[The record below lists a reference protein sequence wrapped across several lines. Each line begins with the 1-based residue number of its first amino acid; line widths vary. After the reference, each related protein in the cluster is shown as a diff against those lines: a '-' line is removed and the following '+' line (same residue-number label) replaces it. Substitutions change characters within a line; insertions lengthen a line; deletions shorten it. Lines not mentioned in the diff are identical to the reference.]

1 MNDSRG
7 VSAAKKKSDLSV
19 FPHDATSVSGSA
31 IHLGDLQSLTHT
43 ELTDLIGRYE
53 LRLRPDGTKR
63 NLVFDLCRF
72 FLSLGAEVT
81 AEGMVENLGDHAML
95 RWPACNFAC
104 GPDDLF
110 VSIGLV
116 REFGL
121 QTGLQIRGTLKPPG
135 ERDRYC
141 GLATITAIEN
151 IPSTEW
157 KPLSPFDKLTPLFP
171 QERIILEASKAP
183 TLSTRAVDLIAPLG
197 KGQRALIVAP
207 PRTGKTILMKHI
219 AQAIRSTSPEVRLIL
234 LLVDERPEE
243 VTDLRRSIDAD
254 IYSSTFDESPQ
265 RHTQLAELVIERAK
279 RLVELGQDVVILLD
293 SITRMARGYNNLQ
306 PGKGRIMSGGVD
318 SKALMKPKRFFG
330 AARNTEEGG
339 SLTIVATALVE
350 TQSRMDDLIFEE
362 FKGTGNMEVH
372 LDRTIA
378 DQRIFPAIH
387 VTKSATRREE
397 NLYHPDELSR
407 VIVLR
412 KQLNELPA
420 VEAMET
426 LVRNLQRT
434 KTNAELLLGGLR

>member
-1 MNDSRG
+1 MSALETTANAELDRFPA
-7 VSAAKKKSDLSV
+7 SAAEIAGFL
-19 FPHDATSVSGSA
+19 TR
-31 IHLGDLQSLTHT
+31 LEDLQCLNHAALTSL
-43 ELTDLIGRYE
+43 LQRYQ

-63 NLVFDLCRF
+63 HLVFDLCRF
-72 FLSLGAEVT
+72 FLSGGATVT
-81 AEGMVENLGDHAML
+81 ADGMIEDIGDHAML
-95 RWPACNFAC
+95 RWPSYNFAA

-116 REFGL
+116 RQYGL
-121 QTGLQIRGTLKPPG
+121 QTGLRITGTLRAPG

-141 GLATITAIEN
+141 GLDSISAIEG
-151 IPSTEW
+151 IPVAEW
-157 KPLSPFDKLTPLFP
+157 QPVTPFDKLTPLFP
-171 QERIILEASKAP
+171 QERIVLEAPKNPS
-183 TLSTRAVDLIAPLG
+183 LSTRAVDLVAPLG

-207 PRTGKTILMKHI
+207 PRTGKTILMRDI
-219 AQAIRSTSPEVRLIL
+219 AQGIRATSPNVKLML

-243 VTDLRRSIDAD
+243 VTDLKRTVDAD

-265 RHTQLAELVIERAK
+265 RHTQLAEFVIERAK
-279 RLVELGQDVVILLD
+279 RLVELGHDVVILLD
-293 SITRMARGYNNLQ
+293 SITRLARGYNNLQ

-378 DQRIFPAIH
+378 DTRVFPAIH
-387 VTKSATRREE
+387 IVKSATRREE

-412 KQLNELPA
+412 KELSDLPA

-426 LVRNLQRT
+426 LVRNLQKT
-434 KTNAELLLGGLR
+434 KSNAELLLRGLR

>member
-1 MNDSRG
+1 MNSSTLPTATKPDALGAFPEDAAAVAGARLEL
-7 VSAAKKKSDLSV
+7 SA
-19 FPHDATSVSGSA
+19 
-31 IHLGDLQSLTHT
+31 LQSLHHAA
-43 ELTDLIGRYE
+43 LLSLIERYS
-53 LRLRPDGTKR
+53 LRLRPDATR
-63 NLVFDLCRF
+63 RHLVFDLCRF
-72 FLSLGAEVT
+72 FLCAGVT
-81 AEGMVENLGDHAML
+81 ITATGLVEDVGDHAML
-95 RWPACNFAC
+95 RWPCYNMAH

-116 REFGL
+116 RDLGL
-121 QTGLQIRGTLKPPG
+121 QTGLQVTGTLRAPA

-141 GLATITAIEN
+141 GLQEISAVEG
-151 IPSTEW
+151 IPVAEW
-157 KPLSPFDKLTPLFP
+157 QPPAPFDKLTPLFP
-171 QERIILEASKAP
+171 QERIMLEALKEP

-219 AQAIRSTSPEVRLIL
+219 AHAIRSTSPDVQLIL

-265 RHTQLAELVIERAK
+265 RHTQLAEFVSERAK
-279 RLVELGQDVVILLD
+279 RLVELGKDVVILLD
-293 SITRMARGYNNLQ
+293 SITRLARGYNNLQ

-318 SKALMKPKRFFG
+318 AKALMQPKRFFG

-362 FKGTGNMEVH
+362 FKGTGNMEIH

-378 DQRIFPAIH
+378 DQRVFPAIH

-397 NLYHPDELSR
+397 NLYHPDELER
-407 VIVLR
+407 VIVIR

-426 LVRNLQRT
+426 LVRNLNRT
-434 KTNAELLLGGLR
+434 KTNAELLLRGLR

>member
-1 MNDSRG
+1 MPDPLCPTEPLILPAEPEALPG
-7 VSAAKKKSDLSV
+7 VMVSL
-19 FPHDATSVSGSA
+19 DA
-31 IHLGDLQSLTHT
+31 LQARSHA
-43 ELTDLIGRYE
+43 ELTRLLQQYN
-53 LRLRPDGTKR
+53 LRVRPDGTKR
-63 NLVFDLCRF
+63 HLVFDLCRY
-72 FLSLGAEVT
+72 LLAAGCTVT
-81 AEGMVENLGDHAML
+81 ADGMFEDLSDHGMI
-95 RWPACNFAC
+95 RWPRYNFAA

-110 VSIGLV
+110 VSISLV
-116 REFGL
+116 RQLSL
-121 QTGLQIRGTLKPPG
+121 QTGLRITGNLRAPS

-141 GLATITAIEN
+141 GLETITTIEGL
-151 IPSTEW
+151 PAADW
-157 KPLSPFDKLTPLFP
+157 KSPAPFDKLTPLFP
-171 QERIILEASKAP
+171 EERIMLETLEEP
-183 TLSTRAVDLIAPLG
+183 TLSTRAVDLVAPLG

-207 PRTGKTILMKHI
+207 PRTGKTILLKHI
-219 AQAIRSTSPEVRLIL
+219 AQAIRSTSPEVCLIL

-265 RHTQLAELVIERAK
+265 RHTQLAEFVSERAK
-279 RLVELGQDVVILLD
+279 RLVEIGKDVVILLD
-293 SITRMARGYNNLQ
+293 SITRLARGYNNLQ

-318 SKALMKPKRFFG
+318 AKALIKPKRFFG

-339 SLTIVATALVE
+339 SLTIVATALIE

-362 FKGTGNMEVH
+362 FKGTGNMEIH

-387 VTKSATRREE
+387 LTKSATRREE
-397 NLYHPDELSR
+397 NLYHPDELQR

-420 VEAMET
+420 VEATET

>member
-1 MNDSRG
+1 M
-7 VSAAKKKSDLSV
+7 AAFPDDAAGAAQTCFDL
-19 FPHDATSVSGSA
+19 D
-31 IHLGDLQSLTHT
+31 DLQALHHAQLAALIERYSL
-43 ELTDLIGRYE
+43 RP
-53 LRLRPDGTKR
+53 RPDGTKR
-63 NLVFDLCRF
+63 HLVFDLARF
-72 FLSLGAEVT
+72 FLSAGARIT
-81 AEGMVENLGDHAML
+81 ATGMIEDLGDHSMV
-95 RWPACNFAC
+95 RWPRYNFAA

-110 VSIGLV
+110 VSIALV
-116 REFGL
+116 RQHGL
-121 QTGLQIRGTLKPPG
+121 QTGLKVTGTLRAPG

-141 GLATITAIEN
+141 GLETVAAIEG
-151 IPSTEW
+151 IPAESWESKT
-157 KPLSPFDKLTPLFP
+157 SFDKLTPLFP
-171 QERIILEASKAP
+171 EERIMLEAVKSP

-207 PRTGKTILMKHI
+207 PRTGKTILLKHI
-219 AQAIRSTSPEVRLIL
+219 AQAIRSTSPDVNLIL

-265 RHTQLAELVIERAK
+265 RHTALAEFVIERAK
-279 RLVELGQDVVILLD
+279 RLVEIGKDVVILLD
-293 SITRMARGYNNLQ
+293 SITRLSRGYNNLE
-306 PGKGRIMSGGVD
+306 PTKGRIMSGGVD
-318 SKALMKPKRFFG
+318 AKALMKPKRFFG
-330 AARNTEEGG
+330 AARNTDEGG

-362 FKGTGNMEVH
+362 FKGTGNMEIH

-397 NLYHPDELSR
+397 NLYHPDELAR

-426 LVRNLQRT
+426 LVRNLERT
-434 KTNAELLLGGLR
+434 KSNAELLLGGLR

>member
-1 MNDSRG
+1 MKASP
-7 VSAAKKKSDLSV
+7 SASKSKKSPGVFPDDAASLSGFTCDLSQIQALS
-19 FPHDATSVSGSA
+19 HA
-31 IHLGDLQSLTHT
+31 
-43 ELTDLIGRYE
+43 ELAGLIERYA
-53 LRLRPDGTKR
+53 LRLRPDGSKR
-63 NLVFDLCRF
+63 HLVFDLCRF
-72 FLSLGAEVT
+72 FLVSGAAVT
-81 AEGMVENLGDHAML
+81 ATGMVDHLGEHAML
-95 RWPACNFAC
+95 RCPGYNFAA

-110 VSIGLV
+110 LSIGPV

-121 QTGLQIRGTLKPPG
+121 ETGLAVTGTLRAPA

-141 GLATITAIEN
+141 ALDTITAIEG
-151 IPSTEW
+151 IPLAEW
-157 KPLSPFDKLTPLFP
+157 KSPTPFDKLTPLFP
-171 QERIILEASKAP
+171 QERIMLESLKDPA
-183 TLSTRAVDLIAPLG
+183 LSTRAVDLIAPLG

-207 PRTGKTILMKHI
+207 PRTGKTILMKHV
-219 AQAIRSTSPEVRLIL
+219 AQAIRATSPNVCLIL

-254 IYSSTFDESPQ
+254 IFSSTFDESPQ
-265 RHTQLAELVIERAK
+265 RHTQLAEFVGERAK
-279 RLVELGQDVVILLD
+279 RLVELGRDVVILLD
-293 SITRMARGYNNLQ
+293 SITRLARGYNNLQ

-362 FKGTGNMEVH
+362 FKGTGNMEIH

-378 DQRIFPAIH
+378 DQRVFPAIH

-397 NLYHPDELSR
+397 NLYHPDELQR
-407 VIVLR
+407 IITLR

-434 KTNAELLLGGLR
+434 KTNAELLLAGLR

>member
-1 MNDSRG
+1 MTEP
-7 VSAAKKKSDLSV
+7 AATKPLHGADA
-19 FPHDATSVSGSA
+19 FPA
-31 IHLGDLQSLTHT
+31 
-43 ELTDLIGRYE
+43 ETDLAGFRVSMETLQALNHAELSGLLERYR

-63 NLVFDLCRF
+63 HLVFDLARF
-72 FLSLGAEVT
+72 LLSAGAEIT
-81 AEGMVENLGDHAML
+81 AQGMIEDLGDHAMV
-95 RWPACNFAC
+95 RWPCHNFSA

-116 REFGL
+116 RQFGL
-121 QTGLQIRGTLKPPG
+121 QTGLQICGTVRGPG

-141 GLATITAIEN
+141 GLESITSIEG
-151 IPSTEW
+151 IPAAEW
-157 KPLSPFDKLTPLFP
+157 QPVTPFDKLTPLFP
-171 QERIILEASKAP
+171 QERIILESLKEP

-219 AQAIRSTSPEVRLIL
+219 AQAIRANSPDVRLIL

-265 RHTQLAELVIERAK
+265 RHTQLAEFVGERAK

-293 SITRMARGYNNLQ
+293 SITRLARGYNNLQ

-318 SKALMKPKRFFG
+318 AKALTKPKKFFG

-339 SLTIVATALVE
+339 SLTIVATALIE

-362 FKGTGNMEVH
+362 FKGTGNMEIH

-378 DQRIFPAIH
+378 EQRVFPAVH

-397 NLYHPDELSR
+397 NLYHPDELDR

-426 LVRNLQRT
+426 LVRNLHRT
-434 KTNAELLLGGLR
+434 KSNAELLLGGLR

>member
-1 MNDSRG
+1 MNTSTPAPSSPG
-7 VSAAKKKSDLSV
+7 SDLSI
-19 FPHDATSVSGSA
+19 FPADATTVAGAQLRLS
-31 IHLGDLQSLTHT
+31 DLQTLPHAALA
-43 ELTDLIGRYE
+43 ELIARYS

-63 NLVFDLCRF
+63 HLVFDLCRF
-72 FLSLGAEVT
+72 LLSAGASIT
-81 AEGMVENLGDHAML
+81 ATGLVEDVGDHAML
-95 RWPACNFAC
+95 RWPCYNMAA

-110 VSIGLV
+110 VSIALV

-121 QTGLQIRGTLKPPG
+121 QTGLQVTGNLRAPG

-141 GLATITAIEN
+141 GLEAITAIEGV
-151 IPSTEW
+151 PVADWQSPT
-157 KPLSPFDKLTPLFP
+157 PFDKLTPLFP
-171 QERIILEASKAP
+171 QERILLEAVKEP

-265 RHTQLAELVIERAK
+265 RHTALAEFVSERAK

-293 SITRMARGYNNLQ
+293 SITRLARGYNNLQ

-318 SKALMKPKRFFG
+318 AKALMKPKRFFG

-362 FKGTGNMEVH
+362 FKGTGNMEIH

-407 VIVLR
+407 IIVLR

-426 LVRNLQRT
+426 LVRNLHRT
-434 KTNAELLLGGLR
+434 KTNAELLLRGLQ

>member
-1 MNDSRG
+1 MSALETPATIKALDRFPA
-7 VSAAKKKSDLSV
+7 SAAEVEAFVTTLQDLQALSHADLS
-19 FPHDATSVSGSA
+19 S
-31 IHLGDLQSLTHT
+31 LLQ
-43 ELTDLIGRYE
+43 RYQI
-53 LRLRPDGTKR
+53 RLRPDGTKR
-63 NLVFDLCRF
+63 HLVFDLCRF
-72 FLSLGAEVT
+72 FLSAGAHVT
-81 AEGMVENLGDHAML
+81 AEGMIEDTGDHAML
-95 RWPACNFAC
+95 RWPCYNFAA

-116 REFGL
+116 REFSL
-121 QTGLQIRGTLKPPG
+121 QTGLRIVGTLRAPG

-141 GLATITAIEN
+141 GLASITSIEG
-151 IPSTEW
+151 IPVAEW
-157 KPLSPFDKLTPLFP
+157 QPVTPFEKLTPLFP
-171 QERIILEASKAP
+171 QERIILEAPKNP
-183 TLSTRAVDLIAPLG
+183 TMSARAVDLVAPLG
-197 KGQRALIVAP
+197 KGQRGLIVAP
-207 PRTGKTILMKHI
+207 PRTGKTVLMRDI
-219 AQAIRSTSPEVRLIL
+219 AQGILATSPEVKLIL

-243 VTDLRRSIDAD
+243 VTDLRRTIHAD

-265 RHTQLAELVIERAK
+265 RHTQLAEFVSERAK
-279 RLVELGQDVVILLD
+279 RLVELGHDVVILLD
-293 SITRMARGYNNLQ
+293 SITRLARGYNNLQ

-378 DQRIFPAIH
+378 DTRIFPAIH
-387 VTKSATRREE
+387 IVKSATRREE
-397 NLYHPDELSR
+397 NLYHPDELAR

-412 KQLNELPA
+412 KQLSELPA

-426 LVRNLQRT
+426 LVQNLQRT
-434 KTNAELLLGGLR
+434 KCNAELLLGGLR

>member
-1 MNDSRG
+1 MIP
-7 VSAAKKKSDLSV
+7 VSDIPAAHGDLSR
-19 FPHDATSVSGSA
+19 FPAEATAVAGA
-31 IHLGDLQSLTHT
+31 QLRLDDLQALSHAQLSA
-43 ELTDLIGRYE
+43 LIARYS

-63 NLVFDLCRF
+63 HLVFDLARF
-72 FLSLGAEVT
+72 FLSAGASIT
-81 AEGMVENLGDHAML
+81 AHGMIEDLGDHAMV
-95 RWPACNFAC
+95 RWPRYNFAP

-110 VSIGLV
+110 VSIALV
-116 REFGL
+116 RDLTL
-121 QTGLQIRGTLKPPG
+121 QTGLQVTGTLRAPG

-141 GLATITAIEN
+141 GLENVAAIEGKPVADRQPV
-151 IPSTEW
+151 IPFE
-157 KPLSPFDKLTPLFP
+157 KLTPLFP
-171 QERIILEASKAP
+171 DQRIMLEAVRDP
-183 TLSTRAVDLIAPLG
+183 FLSTRAVDLIAPLG

-207 PRTGKTILMKHI
+207 PRTGKTILLKHI
-219 AQAIRSTSPEVRLIL
+219 AQSIRATSPGVRLIL

-254 IYSSTFDESPQ
+254 IYSSTFDESPE
-265 RHTQLAELVIERAK
+265 RHTQLAEFVIERAK
-279 RLVELGQDVVILLD
+279 RLVELGEDVVILLD
-293 SITRMARGYNNLQ
+293 SITRLARGYNNLQ
-306 PGKGRIMSGGVD
+306 PSKGRIMSGGVEAT
-318 SKALMKPKRFFG
+318 ALMKPKRFFG
-330 AARNTEEGG
+330 AARNTDEGG

-362 FKGTGNMEVH
+362 FKGTGNMEIH

-397 NLYHPDELSR
+397 NLYHPDELAR

-426 LVRNLQRT
+426 LVKNLQRT
-434 KTNAELLLGGLR
+434 KSNAELLLGGLR

>member
-1 MNDSRG
+1 MTRLATKDSARPTAG
-7 VSAAKKKSDLSV
+7 LDA
-19 FPHDATSVSGSA
+19 FPPDVESIGGFR
-31 IHLGDLQSLTHT
+31 LELDDLQALNHADLTSLL
-43 ELTDLIGRYE
+43 ERYQ

-63 NLVFDLCRF
+63 HLVFDLARF
-72 FLSLGAEVT
+72 LISAGAEIT
-81 AEGMVENLGDHAML
+81 AIGMIEDLGDHSML
-95 RWPACNFAC
+95 RWPRYNFAA

-116 REFGL
+116 RQFGL
-121 QTGLQIRGTLKPPG
+121 QTGLEVRGTLRAPG

-141 GLATITAIEN
+141 GLETITSIEG
-151 IPSTEW
+151 IPAAEW
-157 KPLSPFDKLTPLFP
+157 QTVTPFDKLTPLFP
-171 QERIILEASKAP
+171 QERIMLEAVKEP

-219 AQAIRSTSPEVRLIL
+219 AQAIRSTSPDVKLIL

-265 RHTQLAELVIERAK
+265 RHTQLAEFVSERAK
-279 RLVELGQDVVILLD
+279 RLVELGKDVVILLD
-293 SITRMARGYNNLQ
+293 SITRLARGYNNLQ

-318 SKALMKPKRFFG
+318 SKALMKPKKFFG

-362 FKGTGNMEVH
+362 FKGTGNMEIH

-397 NLYHPDELSR
+397 NLYHPDELER

-426 LVRNLQRT
+426 LVRNLNIT
-434 KTNAELLLGGLR
+434 KSNAELLLRGLR

>member
-1 MNDSRG
+1 MSALETPTETTRMNQFPA
-7 VSAAKKKSDLSV
+7 SAAEV
-19 FPHDATSVSGSA
+19 EGFTAT
-31 IHLGDLQSLTHT
+31 IQDLQVLSHA
-43 ELTDLIGRYE
+43 ELSTLLRRYQ

-63 NLVFDLCRF
+63 HLVFDLCRF
-72 FLSLGAEVT
+72 FLCAGATIT
-81 AEGMVENLGDHAML
+81 ADGILEDTGDHAML
-95 RWPACNFAC
+95 RWPCYNFAA

-116 REFGL
+116 REFAL
-121 QTGLQIRGTLKPPG
+121 QTGLRITGPLRAPG

-141 GLATITAIEN
+141 GLASIASVEG
-151 IPSTEW
+151 IPAAEW
-157 KPLSPFDKLTPLFP
+157 KPVTPFDKLTPLFP
-171 QERIILEASKAP
+171 QERIILEAPKTPS
-183 TLSTRAVDLIAPLG
+183 LSARAVDLVAPLG

-207 PRTGKTILMKHI
+207 PRTGKTVLMRDI
-219 AQAIRSTSPEVRLIL
+219 AQGIRASSPDVKLIL

-243 VTDLRRSIDAD
+243 VTDLQRTVDAD

-265 RHTQLAELVIERAK
+265 RHTQLAEFVIERAK
-279 RLVELGQDVVILLD
+279 RLVELGHDVVILLD
-293 SITRMARGYNNLQ
+293 SITRLARGYNNLQ

-318 SKALMKPKRFFG
+318 SKALMKPKKFFG

-378 DQRIFPAIH
+378 DTRIFPAIH
-387 VTKSATRREE
+387 IVKSATRREE
-397 NLYHPDELSR
+397 NLYHPDELAR

-412 KQLNELPA
+412 KELSELPA

-426 LVRNLQRT
+426 LAHNLQQT
-434 KTNAELLLGGLR
+434 KSNAELLLRGLR

>member
-1 MNDSRG
+1 M
-7 VSAAKKKSDLSV
+7 SALETPTQTNPLDRFPSSV
-19 FPHDATSVSGSA
+19 EDVEGFSTTVQ
-31 IHLGDLQSLTHT
+31 DLQALSHAALA
-43 ELTDLIGRYE
+43 DLLQRYQ

-63 NLVFDLCRF
+63 HLVFDLCRF
-72 FLSLGAEVT
+72 FLSAGATIT
-81 AEGMVENLGDHAML
+81 ADGIIEDTGDHAML
-95 RWPACNFAC
+95 RWPCYNFAA

-110 VSIGLV
+110 VSIALV

-121 QTGLQIRGTLKPPG
+121 LTGLRVNGPLRAPG

-141 GLATITAIEN
+141 GLASITAIEGV
-151 IPSTEW
+151 PSADWQQVTH
-157 KPLSPFDKLTPLFP
+157 FDKLTPLFP
-171 QERIILEASKAP
+171 QKRIILEAPKNPS
-183 TLSTRAVDLIAPLG
+183 LSARAVDLVAPLG

-207 PRTGKTILMKHI
+207 PRTGKTILMRDI
-219 AQAIRSTSPEVRLIL
+219 AQGIRASSPDVKLIL

-243 VTDLRRSIDAD
+243 VTDLRRTVDAD

-279 RLVELGQDVVILLD
+279 RLVELGHDVVILLD
-293 SITRMARGYNNLQ
+293 SITRLARGYNNLQ

-318 SKALMKPKRFFG
+318 SKALMKPKKFFG

-378 DQRIFPAIH
+378 DTRIFPAIH
-387 VTKSATRREE
+387 IVKSATRREE
-397 NLYHPDELSR
+397 NLYHPDELAR
-407 VIVLR
+407 VVVLR
-412 KQLNELPA
+412 KELSELPA

-434 KTNAELLLGGLR
+434 KSNAELLLRGLR

>member
-1 MNDSRG
+1 M
-7 VSAAKKKSDLSV
+7 
-19 FPHDATSVSGSA
+19 TESA
-31 IHLGDLQSLTHT
+31 IQQQTPPTAAPEAFPADVESVRGFRVALDDLQALNHAALTLLL
-43 ELTDLIGRYE
+43 ERYR

-63 NLVFDLCRF
+63 HLVFDLARF
-72 FLSLGAEVT
+72 LLSAGAEIT
-81 AEGMVENLGDHAML
+81 ARGMIEDLGDHSML
-95 RWPACNFAC
+95 RWPRDNFAA

-116 REFGL
+116 RQFGL
-121 QTGLQIRGTLKPPG
+121 QTGLEVCGTLRAPG

-141 GLATITAIEN
+141 GLETIASIEGL
-151 IPSTEW
+151 PAAEW
-157 KPLSPFDKLTPLFP
+157 QPVTPFDKLTPLFP
-171 QERIILEASKAP
+171 QERIMLEAVKEP
-183 TLSTRAVDLIAPLG
+183 TLSTRAIDLIAPLG

-219 AQAIRSTSPEVRLIL
+219 AQAIRSTSPDVKLIL

-265 RHTQLAELVIERAK
+265 RHTQLAEFVSERAK
-279 RLVELGQDVVILLD
+279 RLVELGKDVVILLD
-293 SITRMARGYNNLQ
+293 SITRLARGYNNLQ

-318 SKALMKPKRFFG
+318 SKALMKPKKFFG

-362 FKGTGNMEVH
+362 FKGTGNMEIH

-407 VIVLR
+407 VLVLR
-412 KQLNELPA
+412 KQLNQLPA

-426 LVRNLQRT
+426 LVRNLHRT
-434 KTNAELLLGGLR
+434 TTNAELLLRGLR

>member
-1 MNDSRG
+1 M
-7 VSAAKKKSDLSV
+7 SALETPVPASILDRFPATTAEISGFALTLQDLQGLNHSQLSDL
-19 FPHDATSVSGSA
+19 
-31 IHLGDLQSLTHT
+31 L
-43 ELTDLIGRYE
+43 GRYQ
-53 LRLRPDGTKR
+53 LRVRPDGTKR
-63 NLVFDLCRF
+63 HLVFDLCRF
-72 FLSLGAEVT
+72 LLSAGAKIS
-81 AEGMVENLGDHAML
+81 AEGMIEDTGDHAML
-95 RWPACNFAC
+95 RWPCYNFAA

-116 REFGL
+116 REFSL
-121 QTGLQIRGTLKPPG
+121 QTGLRITGALRAPG

-141 GLATITAIEN
+141 GLDSITSIEG
-151 IPSTEW
+151 IPAAEW
-157 KPLSPFDKLTPLFP
+157 QPVTPFDKLTPLFP
-171 QERIILEASKAP
+171 QERIILEAPKNPS
-183 TLSTRAVDLIAPLG
+183 LSARAVDLVAPLG

-207 PRTGKTILMKHI
+207 PRTGKTILMRDVAHG
-219 AQAIRSTSPEVRLIL
+219 IRATSPDVKLIL

-243 VTDLRRSIDAD
+243 VTDLRRTIDAD

-265 RHTQLAELVIERAK
+265 RHTQLAEFVIERAK
-279 RLVELGQDVVILLD
+279 RLVELGHDVVILLD
-293 SITRMARGYNNLQ
+293 SITRLARGYNNLQ

-378 DQRIFPAIH
+378 DTRIFPAIH
-387 VTKSATRREE
+387 IVKSATRREE
-397 NLYHPDELSR
+397 NLYHPDELAR

-412 KQLNELPA
+412 KQLSELPA

-426 LVRNLQRT
+426 LVQNLQRT
-434 KTNAELLLGGLR
+434 KCNAELLLGGLR